1 MPAEAS
7 PLLTRLLRRS
17 TPRGLRNWV
26 RNPRASLGWLRSQWE
41 FRRGRTSEVL
51 LPDGLRLRCHPESA
65 HTFAL
70 FVRDPAQKA
79 EYYAFCGLLGPA
91 PRLLDL
97 GAHYGFF
104 GAVALARSREAR
116 VLAVEPSRGAL
127 PILRA
132 NLRLAGGEGRA
143 QVLAAAAGAG
153 DGELAML
160 AAGPAGEQYMFAAG
174 GRSDA
179 VTVPQYSLTSL
190 ARRAGWTP
198 TLVKCDIEGHEAAM
212 LCGENLAVLAAW
224 RAPLLLELHRA
235 WIERDGGDPDALLR
249 RLAAAG
255 YRAAQEPDH
264 ATAAV
269 TRLLLVPR

>member
-7 PLLTRLLRRS
+7 PLLTRLLRRA

-41 FRRGRTSEVL
+41 FRRGRTGEAI

-70 FVRDPAQKA
+70 FARDPTQAA
-79 EYYAFCGLLGPA
+79 EYHAFCQLLGPA

-104 GAVALARSREAR
+104 GAVALARSPEAR

-143 QVLAAAAGAG
+143 QVLAGAAGAG

-160 AAGPAGEQYMFAAG
+160 AAGPAGEQYMVAAG
-174 GRSDA
+174 GRRDA
-179 VTVPQYSLTSL
+179 TRVPQFCL
-190 ARRAGWTP
+190 ATLGRHAGWTP
-198 TLVKCDIEGHEAAM
+198 TLVKCDVEGHEAAV
-212 LCGENLAVLAAW
+212 LSGENLQVLAGW

-235 WIERDGGDPDALLR
+235 WIERDGGDAEALLAA
-249 RLAAAG
+249 LAEAG
-255 YRAAQEPDH
+255 YRIPEPVDAA
-264 ATAAV
+264 AAV
-269 TRLLLVPR
+269 NRLVLVPR